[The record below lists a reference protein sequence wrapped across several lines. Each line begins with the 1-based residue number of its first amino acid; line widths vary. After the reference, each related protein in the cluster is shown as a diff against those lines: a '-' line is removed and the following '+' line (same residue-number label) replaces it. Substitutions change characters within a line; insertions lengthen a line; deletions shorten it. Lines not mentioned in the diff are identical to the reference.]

1 VQRVLADLCNPN
13 HGTDSVPVISF
24 DPPTRPTPDHP
35 DQFELATHLRGRF
48 HEISARF
55 LITELEAGLALL
67 DVADTSQ
74 NGGFKERR
82 RALAREAYDVVAN
95 RLARIASEP
104 IALTIEERDEIH
116 RLHRQLR
123 DRLGRWPAGE
133 PNV

>member
-1 VQRVLADLCNPN
+1 M
-13 HGTDSVPVISF
+13 GTDSAPMISF
-24 DPPTRPTPDHP
+24 DPPTRPRPEHQ

-82 RALAREAYDVVAN
+82 RAWRAKRTTWWPIGSLGSPRSPSPSPSRSATRF
-95 RLARIASEP
+95 IAS
-104 IALTIEERDEIH
+104 T
-116 RLHRQLR
+116 
-123 DRLGRWPAGE
+123 GS
-133 PNV
+133 